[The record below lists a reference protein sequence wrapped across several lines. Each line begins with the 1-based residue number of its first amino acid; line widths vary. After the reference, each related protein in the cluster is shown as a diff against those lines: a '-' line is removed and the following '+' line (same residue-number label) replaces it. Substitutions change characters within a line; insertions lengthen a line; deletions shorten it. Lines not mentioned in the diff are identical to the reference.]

1 MKPQTSKN
9 NDLLQTQRTG
19 TAPVVSR
26 VHAHGRTDNED
37 ILERFSCELENRFR
51 KAESVHFLFYQPVV
65 IKKSKLRKSVIRL
78 SNRRPSYLWRGKL
91 LFS

>member
-9 NDLLQTQRTG
+9 NELLKPSALE

-26 VHAHGRTDNED
+26 VHAHGRTDNKD

-51 KAESVHFLFYQPVV
+51 KAESVHFLFYQPV
-65 IKKSKLRKSVIRL
+65 
-78 SNRRPSYLWRGKL
+78 
-91 LFS
+91 